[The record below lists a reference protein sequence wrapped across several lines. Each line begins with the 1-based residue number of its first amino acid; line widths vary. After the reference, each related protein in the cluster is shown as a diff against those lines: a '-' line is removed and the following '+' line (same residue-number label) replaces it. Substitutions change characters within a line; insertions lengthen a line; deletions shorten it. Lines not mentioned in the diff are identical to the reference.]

1 MKCPNSTE
9 LAIWLIYFR
18 CFAQLF
24 YFILFFTRINT
35 IKFFLANIIE
45 CETTFGLWIHFYT
58 IFKSDLSF
66 GPRGFFKFGQE
77 KIFAIILVELDHAR
91 ENVNVVNRWINLGL
105 LERFI
110 IIVTVV
116 DKGQFVKIRI
126 ILSNCQN
133 FCLCFLGCFSRRI
146 ASSGQSWTKPPNNF
160 SKLWSPQP
168 DRWWFVFHLLML
180 CEKFWNLYYPLI
192 VQKYLF

>member
-1 MKCPNSTE
+1 MKCPNSTD
-9 LAIWLIYFR
+9 LAIWLIYLDALR
-18 CFAQLF
+18 NYSILF
-24 YFILFFTRINT
+24 YFFTRINT

-58 IFKSDLSF
+58 IFKSDLSI
-66 GPRGFFKFGQE
+66 GLRGFFFKFGQE
-77 KIFAIILVELDHAR
+77 KIFAIILLELEHAR

-146 ASSGQSWTKPPNNF
+146 ASIGQSWTKPPNVPKNIIF
-160 SKLWSPQP
+160 QNY
-168 DRWWFVFHLLML
+168 DHL
-180 CEKFWNLYYPLI
+180 N
-192 VQKYLF
+192 

>member
-1 MKCPNSTE
+1 M
-9 LAIWLIYFR
+9 
-18 CFAQLF
+18 
-24 YFILFFTRINT
+24 
-35 IKFFLANIIE
+35 
-45 CETTFGLWIHFYT
+45 
-58 IFKSDLSF
+58 
-66 GPRGFFKFGQE
+66 
-77 KIFAIILVELDHAR
+77 ELDHAR

-180 CEKFWNLYYPLI
+180 CEKNWNLYHPLI
-192 VQKYLF
+192 VQKYLFRAGEWCHYAGVRCEAILN